1 MAAFRERY
9 RARYGVGHAD
19 RPRLDDALGV
29 DAKPWRVRLSSAWCA
44 DSDANSDGF
53 TDSNGYGYS
62 NTNSYCDTN
71 SHCDT
76 NFYTG
81 PQIYAHTKAAPDAA
95 AASVRR
101 LL

>member
-1 MAAFRERY
+1 M
-9 RARYGVGHAD
+9 GHAD
-19 RPRLDDALGV
+19 RPWLHNALSLDTE
-29 DAKPWRVRLSSAWCA
+29 PRRIRLSLARCA
-44 DSDANSDGF
+44 HSDANSDGF
-53 TDSNGYGYS
+53 TDSYGYGYS

-101 LL
+101 LF